1 MLYIILENWIES
13 SKPKSYL
20 RKMKKA
26 LVTDYV
32 HPSLIS
38 GLEERGYSVDYETS
52 IDMSVLPTII
62 HKYEVAVIN
71 SKIKMFS
78 GLIDKATKLR
88 YICRLGSGLEIIDLE
103 YAAKK
108 GIHVINTPSG
118 NNNAVAEHAMGMLL
132 SLANNLIQADR
143 EVRGFQWNR
152 ELNRGWE
159 LKGKTVGII
168 GFGHTGSQMAKKMSS
183 WELEV
188 ISYDKY
194 RKEYGPEWDFVER
207 VTLEDILNRSD
218 ILSLHLP
225 LTEEVIHLVNEEFI
239 NRCKDKVII
248 LNTSRGKVIKTID
261 LVKALE
267 NGKVGGACLDVF
279 ENEKPHTYSHSET
292 NTYTRLNALHNTV
305 LSPHVAGWTQESL
318 ANIAKVMLMK
328 YDRLLDI

>member
-1 MLYIILENWIES
+1 
-13 SKPKSYL
+13 
-20 RKMKKA
+20 MKRA

-38 GLEERGYSVDYETS
+38 GLEARGYMVDYDTS
-52 IDMSVLPTII
+52 VTMSSLSDLI

-71 SKIKMFS
+71 SKIKMFPEM
-78 GLIDKATKLR
+78 IDKASQLK

-108 GIHVINTPSG
+108 DIHVINTPSG

-132 SLANNLIQADR
+132 ALANNLIQGDK
-143 EVRGFQWNR
+143 EVREFQWNR

-159 LKGKTVGII
+159 LKGKTIGII
-168 GFGHTGSQMAKKMSS
+168 GFGHTGSQFARKLSS
-183 WELEV
+183 WELDV

-194 RKEYGPEWDFVER
+194 RKEYGPEWNFVER

-218 ILSLHLP
+218 IISLHLP
-225 LTEEVIHLVNEEFI
+225 LTEEVQHLVDEEFI

-248 LNTSRGKVIKTID
+248 INTSRGKVIKTID

-267 NGKVGGACLDVF
+267 NGKIGGACLDVF

-292 NTYTRLNALHNTV
+292 NTYKRLNALHNTV
-305 LSPHVAGWTQESL
+305 LSPHVAGWTHESL
-318 ANIAKVMLMK
+318 ENIANVMLHKFDALNSLMK
-328 YDRLLDI
+328 